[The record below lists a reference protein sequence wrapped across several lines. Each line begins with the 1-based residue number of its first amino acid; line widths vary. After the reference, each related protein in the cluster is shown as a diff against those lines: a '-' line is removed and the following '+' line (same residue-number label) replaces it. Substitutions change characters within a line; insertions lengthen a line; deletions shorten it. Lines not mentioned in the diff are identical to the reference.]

1 MSSTGVAF
9 SGGGIRSAA
18 LCSGVL
24 RYILQHEIDLDYL
37 SCVSGGGFTRASY
50 LDWKYRNN
58 QQDSPEWHQKFF
70 NRLRQRC
77 GTFCS
82 WGNPVIGILD
92 AIILILLCVVV
103 AIILPAFTTLAF
115 ALPTAFSVDYLFG
128 DVLRA
133 GFQCPDRSTP
143 ENITESEGC
152 LLVESQDETFTL
164 FGALFAC
171 SAGFYLLKILL
182 YPCHSSIRSKIKLL
196 YLSAGC
202 LLLMTFLPWF
212 FEVFLRVHTSVYV
225 NGFILLGSVGLWLVF
240 PPLRNMASLA
250 LLVYAY
256 AYITKW
262 RVYRSPVLFI
272 TYSEEKFYK
281 ALLGSAILLW
291 MGPFLGL
298 LKMAAVQTYGRYVI
312 VRCCRF
318 SVFSLPQRGGAAGEM
333 EREIAYFAR
342 RR

>member
-24 RYILQHEIDLDYL
+24 RYILQHEIVLDYL
-37 SCVSGGGFTRASY
+37 SCVSGGGFTGASY
-50 LDWKYRNN
+50 LDWKYRHN

-70 NRLRQRC
+70 SRLRQRC

-82 WGNPVIGILD
+82 WSNPFMGILD
-92 AIILILLCVVV
+92 AIILLLLLVVV
-103 AIILPAFTTLAF
+103 AIVLPAFTTLAF

-128 DVLRA
+128 DILRA
-133 GFQCPDRSTP
+133 GFKCPSGP
-143 ENITESEGC
+143 NITETEGC
-152 LLVESQDETFTL
+152 VLVESQDETFTL

-171 SAGFYLLKILL
+171 SAGFYLLKLL
-182 YPCHSSIRSKIKLL
+182 FHPCRSSMRSKIKILYFSAFSLL
-196 YLSAGC
+196 V
-202 LLLMTFLPWF
+202 MTFLPWF

-225 NGFILLGSVGLWLVF
+225 NGFILLASVALWLGF

-262 RVYRSPVLFI
+262 RVYKSPVLFI
-272 TYSEEKFYK
+272 SYSEDTFYK

-291 MGPFLGL
+291 AGPFLGL
-298 LKMAAVQTYGRYVI
+298 IKMAAVQTYGR
-312 VRCCRF
+312 
-318 SVFSLPQRGGAAGEM
+318 
-333 EREIAYFAR
+333 
-342 RR
+342 